1 MQTPLMHIQPM
12 LQLSGAALFEQRT
25 AQQTGQVSRGCKAVL
40 GQKDCSSSAQT
51 QGTQGTGGKQPGTP
65 SLSAMRGRSWWAALH
80 VLSMGVLKSRCLHL
94 PQFLQKLFLLTHTSA
109 VSMQQTVSTTGRH
122 NQQHCA
128 SVSLQWKDKARV
140 PTALQ
145 PCPVGA
151 ESWGAPAQQLHQ

>member
-12 LQLSGAALFEQRT
+12 LQLNGAALFKQRM
-25 AQQTGQVSRGCKAVL
+25 AQQKGQVSRGCKAIL
-40 GQKDCSSSAQT
+40 GQKVCSCSAQT

-65 SLSAMRGRSWWAALH
+65 SSSAMRGRSCWA
-80 VLSMGVLKSRCLHL
+80 LSMGVLRSRCLHL
-94 PQFLQKLFLLTHTSA
+94 PQFLQKLFLLTHTPA
-109 VSMQQTVSTTGRH
+109 VSKHQIASTTGRQ

-128 SVSLQWKDKARV
+128 SVSLQCKDKARV

-151 ESWGAPAQQLHQ
+151 ESRGAPDQQLHQ